1 VESGIYIPAFNE
13 ATSIKGVIN
22 NLPKTMPGID
32 IIQYLVIDDGSMDNT
47 VALATETGAYV
58 VSHGRNRGVG
68 TAFQSA
74 VQFALE
80 NGADILVSIDA
91 DDQFDSQEIPMLV
104 APILAGK
111 ADMVTGNRFAQG
123 VPENM
128 SRVKYWGN
136 NMVSKI
142 LRFAGGQKFKDVSCG
157 FRAYNHESLLR
168 LNLFGEFTYT
178 HETILSLIYQG
189 QRVLEQPIT
198 VRYHPGRESRL
209 AKSVFLYAFKTSKII
224 FRVMLDYR
232 PLQVF
237 GTFGGILIF
246 IGASFTLYLFGYYAV
261 TRSFTPYKSFGFIGL
276 GFFIFGLLVLLIALI
291 ADMLNRVRINQDKLL
306 YEVRK
311 YIFSRNR

>member
-1 VESGIYIPAFNE
+1 MKLIIYMPALNE
-13 ATSIKGVIN
+13 EDSITRVIN
-22 NLPKTMPGID
+22 NLPQILPGID
-32 IIQYLVIDDGSMDNT
+32 IIQNLVVDDGSVDNT
-47 VALATETGAYV
+47 ATLAAETGAYV

-68 TAFQSA
+68 AAFQSA

-80 NGADILVSIDA
+80 NDADILVSIDA
-91 DDQFDSQEIPMLV
+91 DDQFDSKEIPMLV

-111 ADMVTGNRFAQG
+111 ADMVAGNRFARG
-123 VPENM
+123 APENM
-128 SRVKYWGN
+128 PRLKYWGN
-136 NMVSKI
+136 NVVSKI
-142 LRFAGGQKFKDVSCG
+142 LRYASGQKFQDVSCG

-198 VRYHPGRESRL
+198 VRYYPGRESRL
-209 AKSVFLYAFKTSKII
+209 AKSVLMYALQTSKII

-237 GTFGGILIF
+237 GTLGGILIF
-246 IGASFTLYLFGYYAV
+246 IGAAFTLYLLGYYAV
-261 TRSFTPYKSFGFIGL
+261 TQSFTPYKSFGFIGL

-291 ADMLNRVRINQDKLL
+291 ADMINRIRINQNRQIYLIKKFK
-306 YEVRK
+306 YEK
-311 YIFSRNR
+311 K